1 MLSSLTNRVSGGNN
15 IFRPKATLYKSYID
29 KKTVYIK
36 HADAVEV

>member
-1 MLSSLTNRVSGGNN
+1 MLSSLSNLVSGGNN
-15 IFRPKATLYKSYID
+15 IFHPKARPYKLYID